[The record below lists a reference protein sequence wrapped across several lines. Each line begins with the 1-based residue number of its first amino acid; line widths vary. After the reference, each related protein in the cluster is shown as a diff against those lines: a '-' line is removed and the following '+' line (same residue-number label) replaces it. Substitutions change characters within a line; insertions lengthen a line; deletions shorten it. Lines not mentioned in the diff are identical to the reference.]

1 MTPSSRAPRRPA
13 DAQRRR
19 TPSAGPLQP
28 GRPPSAE
35 RHTWRRC
42 TKRAEPRARRTG
54 RAGKRLLLT
63 GGRPRSCG
71 SGTFPAAPTP
81 LPRSVP
87 PHPASVLRLWSRE
100 AGGCGRAGCGHR
112 PDRAEART
120 RLAPP
125 RERSAGAV
133 AVARII
139 QPRAQAEE
147 GSGFF
152 LNGSSGIGAR
162 HGETRQQQNLSLPV
176 ATQPSQPMPY
186 SYSPRKCPIVRR
198 RGSYDL

>member
-1 MTPSSRAPRRPA
+1 MVWVPKETGESRGLDEHGVREAPPFNRRA
-13 DAQRRR
+13 
-19 TPSAGPLQP
+19 TGVMWLGHFP
-28 GRPPSAE
+28 GRSYP
-35 RHTWRRC
+35 
-42 TKRAEPRARRTG
+42 
-54 RAGKRLLLT
+54 
-63 GGRPRSCG
+63 
-71 SGTFPAAPTP
+71 P

-120 RLAPP
+120 HLVPP
-125 RERSAGAV
+125 RERSAGTV
-133 AVARII
+133 AISRII

-162 HGETRQQQNLSLPV
+162 HGETRQQQNRSLPV

-186 SYSPRKCPIVRR
+186 YYSLGTCPIVRR